1 MQTWKTDVS
10 TIICTHNPRPDYLR
24 RVLDALKAQT
34 LPQEQ
39 WELLLIDNASKET
52 LAAAWDLNWH
62 PNARHIREDEPGL
75 TPARLRG
82 IKESVGELLVFVDDD
97 NVLNPSYLETA
108 LSLAKRL
115 QHIGAFSG
123 STRGECE
130 IPVPD
135 YLKPYVKELS
145 DFALDQDYWSNLP
158 CKSVATPIGAGL
170 CVRRQVAEDYA
181 LKSRNTPLR
190 KQLDRCGN
198 VLLSGGDLDLAWC
211 AIDAGMGTGRFK
223 NLRLVHLVP
232 KRRITEEYIIRL
244 YAGYASSREI
254 LAAIRPAF
262 FRRPNVAWKAALRF
276 LADYIRVSKMQ
287 RKIMVASSK
296 ARREARQVIQA
307 ALPQQ
312 AARAQTKLSQL

>member
-1 MQTWKTDVS
+1 MDLS
-10 TIICTHNPRPDYLR
+10 AIICTHNPRPDFLR

-34 LPQEQ
+34 LPQER
-39 WELLLIDNASKET
+39 WELLLIDNVSKEP

-62 PNARHIREDEPGL
+62 ANGRHMREDEPGL

-82 IKESVGELLVFVDDD
+82 IKESVGDLLVFVDDD
-97 NVLNPSYLETA
+97 NVLDPSYLETA

-123 STRGECE
+123 SIRGECE

-135 YLKPYVKELS
+135 YLKSYVKELG

-181 LKSRNTPLR
+181 FKSANTPLR

-198 VLLSGGDLDLAWC
+198 ILLSGGDLDLAWC

-223 NLRLVHLVP
+223 DLKLVHLVP
-232 KRRITEEYIIRL
+232 NRRITEEYIIRL
-244 YAGYASSREI
+244 YAGYAATGEI

-262 FRRPNVAWKAALRF
+262 LSRPNVPWKAALRF
-276 LADYIRVSKMQ
+276 LVDYIRVPKTQ
-287 RKIMVASSK
+287 RKIMVASWK
-296 ARREARQVIQA
+296 ARREARGLIQA
-307 ALPQQ
+307 TL
-312 AARAQTKLSQL
+312 AR